1 MEKTIATD
9 TIQKITAVFPQ
20 FPSIEKAV
28 LFGSRALGNHR
39 NNSDIDIALFGSA
52 LTFKDVALL
61 EALVDDLGSP
71 FKVDFCHYEQLDNPA
86 LREHIDQVGKRIYT
100 RSTTALDN
108 NTLLSTTPLPQ

>member
-71 FKVDFCHYEQLDNPA
+71 FKVDFCHYEHLDNPA
-86 LREHIDQVGKRIYT
+86 LREHIDRVGKRIYT
-100 RSTTALDN
+100 RTPATPGTDPVPPV
-108 NTLLSTTPLPQ
+108 TPLLQ